1 MFSASQFGA
10 NAYARVGAQTAVF
23 GASPQRLAVM
33 MFEASRAAIVQAR
46 LHMRGGRMAEKGVAL
61 NKAVLIIGGGLK
73 DGLDMDNGG
82 ALAVRLAG
90 HYDAML
96 SRLTRANLHN
106 NEALLAEVDQMLKVL
121 EEAWRLAPSATNSG
135 TNQESSSAINAQA
148 VGM

>member
-33 MFEASRAAIVQAR
+33 MFEATRAAIVQAR
-46 LHMRGGRMAEKGVAL
+46 LHMRAGRMADKGVAL

-90 HYDAML
+90 HYDAMM

-106 NEALLAEVDQMLKVL
+106 DEALLAEVDQMLKVL
-121 EEAWRLAPSATNSG
+121 EEAWRLAPGTTNQATNQDG
-135 TNQESSSAINAQA
+135 TPAVNAQA
-148 VGM
+148 AGM